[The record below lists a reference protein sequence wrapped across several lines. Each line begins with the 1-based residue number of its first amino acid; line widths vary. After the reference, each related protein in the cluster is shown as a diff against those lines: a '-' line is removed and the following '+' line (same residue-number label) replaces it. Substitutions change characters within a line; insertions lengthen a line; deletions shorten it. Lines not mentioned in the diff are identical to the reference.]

1 MQQNSSKL
9 EPSVKQESNDEYKT
23 LVKPK
28 VNNERIRRQL
38 SDPSDNRLQSTR
50 IQKAIA
56 STKISNYYGSRKS
69 LKHEDKSNSPNVE
82 KPIKKPIKSDIE
94 SVNFFN
100 MSELE
105 KIQLEFEELKKQ
117 VTEMEPRVKQIEGNL
132 SNLDSKATHAE
143 ARLTDISNSVQN
155 LQQNM
160 NTMTL
165 RSDETSKN
173 IKTILDKLTSDNT
186 PENNEEQNNTNNDNS
201 PQTVINNYYAQNT
214 QYRVQLLLES
224 GIQFNETNIYHP
236 HRFIKAF
243 EQAVQNANLQD
254 EEKAMLFRGA
264 VKLSA
269 AQTWKENSCYITDYD
284 SLKADFLATYWD
296 SRCQEDAMK
305 QFQLEK
311 HPQSTSLNVIIKE
324 LRKWGDTITQMGNV
338 NQRLATKYLYDKLPF
353 YMQNK
358 LNCQE
363 LTTPAVFFE
372 KLSAVVLFLEQPRT
386 GVHAWDTRIPQ
397 NDNSS
402 NTNDN
407 KNNQNDN
414 QNYNRRG
421 YQGKRGAY
429 RGGQNH
435 QNDNQIK
442 QINWQTSTPQNNEA
456 GHTPSSSEN
465 TSKNS

>member
-9 EPSVKQESNDEYKT
+9 EPSVKQESNDEYNT

-143 ARLTDISNSVQN
+143 ARLTDISNS
-155 LQQNM
+155 
-160 NTMTL
+160 
-165 RSDETSKN
+165 
-173 IKTILDKLTSDNT
+173 
-186 PENNEEQNNTNNDNS
+186 
-201 PQTVINNYYAQNT
+201 
-214 QYRVQLLLES
+214 
-224 GIQFNETNIYHP
+224 
-236 HRFIKAF
+236 
-243 EQAVQNANLQD
+243 AVQNANLQD

-284 SLKADFLATYWD
+284 SLKADFLATYLD

-372 KLSAVVLFLEQPRT
+372 KLSAVAQFLEQPRT

-397 NDNSS
+397 SDNSS

-414 QNYNRRG
+414 QNYNQRG
-421 YQGKRGAY
+421 YRGKRGAH

-465 TSKNS
+465 TPKNS